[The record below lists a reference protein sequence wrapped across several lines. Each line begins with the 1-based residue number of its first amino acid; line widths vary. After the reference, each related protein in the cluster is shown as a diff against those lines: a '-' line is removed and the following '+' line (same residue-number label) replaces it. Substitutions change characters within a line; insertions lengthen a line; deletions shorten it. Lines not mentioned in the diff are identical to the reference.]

1 MDKPVTGIFHPPSV
15 MLVVE
20 PEYCPQAPQAVVDW
34 YKLDKDAR
42 YNSSLKN
49 AEGMA
54 RKHLASMGWV
64 FVFGRKGVKREL
76 RCTSPG
82 GNCFHSLR
90 TACEACIDEGAVSMT
105 VGSNPVSRTVS
116 IASGSV
122 CERNSC
128 YRKPIKFDDVG
139 DNVKGDLGG
148 HPKRKRGKVLAEL
161 KEIMKE
167 SSGTESNNLLGS
179 GKSVRDAVTSGSSKH
194 KARSFLCGLIDNNVL
209 LPRTRVHYRGRNV
222 LAPSKKGRI
231 TRDGIKCDCCHTLFS
246 LAAFE
251 AHAGSS
257 NRRPAVSTTVGSNP
271 ISRTASVASGSVC
284 ETIACYRKPIK
295 FIHVGDNVKGNI
307 SGHPKRKRGKV
318 HAELK
323 KIWKESSGTQSNNL
337 LGSGKSV
344 RDAVISSS
352 SKHKARSLLCGLID
366 NNVLLPGTRVHYR
379 GRNGCAPSKK
389 GHITRDGIKC
399 DCCYRLF
406 SITAFE
412 VHAGSSNRRPAANIL
427 LEDGRSLQDCRR
439 QGINNQY
446 STRKLQE
453 NEELCSVCHYGGALV
468 LCDQCPSSFHKS
480 CIGLQDVPDGDWCCP
495 SCACGVCGHG
505 KFQEDSGNFIDDSFV
520 TCKQCEHKFHSGCLR
535 SKKMVNKDR
544 RFCGRK
550 CECIF
555 LGLRKLLG
563 KPIPVGV
570 DNLTW
575 TLLKSTYSESCNLA
589 DSPSIEASME
599 DYRKLNAALS
609 LMHEIF
615 EPVKQPLTNTDLAED
630 VIFSR
635 GSELKRSNF
644 RGFYTVLLERNDQVI
659 CVATVRIYGE
669 KVAEIPLVGT
679 SFQHRRC
686 GMCRIL
692 MDELEKQ
699 LMALGVERL
708 ILHAAPTVLKTWTTS
723 FGFSKMTDFEKV
735 QFMDYT
741 FLDFED
747 TIMCQK
753 LLMKKPAAEIV
764 DQGLVDT
771 AVKHGKLRPCLV
783 SSLVELWNICVLCSK
798 K

>member
-1 MDKPVTGIFHPPSV
+1 MEKPVTGICHPPSD

-34 YKLDKDAR
+34 YKLDEDTR
-42 YNSSLKN
+42 YNSSLED
-49 AEGMA
+49 AEEMA
-54 RKHLASMGWV
+54 RKHLAAMGWV

-76 RCTSPG
+76 RYTSPG
-82 GNCFHSLR
+82 GKCFHSLR
-90 TACEACIDEGAVSMT
+90 TACKACIDEGAVSMT
-105 VGSNPVSRTVS
+105 VGSNSVSRTVS
-116 IASGSV
+116 VASGSV
-122 CERNSC
+122 CEKIAC
-128 YRKPIKFDDVG
+128 YRKPIKFVHVS
-139 DNVKGDLGG
+139 DNVKGDIGG
-148 HPKRKRGKVLAEL
+148 HPKRKRKRGKVLAEL
-161 KEIMKE
+161 KKIRKQ
-167 SSGTESNNLLGS
+167 SSGTQSKNLLGS
-179 GKSVRDAVTSGSSKH
+179 GK
-194 KARSFLCGLIDNNVL
+194 I
-209 LPRTRVHYRGRNV
+209 
-222 LAPSKKGRI
+222 
-231 TRDGIKCDCCHTLFS
+231 
-246 LAAFE
+246 
-251 AHAGSS
+251 
-257 NRRPAVSTTVGSNP
+257 
-271 ISRTASVASGSVC
+271 
-284 ETIACYRKPIK
+284 
-295 FIHVGDNVKGNI
+295 
-307 SGHPKRKRGKV
+307 
-318 HAELK
+318 
-323 KIWKESSGTQSNNL
+323 
-337 LGSGKSV
+337 V
-344 RDAVISSS
+344 RDAVICSS
-352 SKHKARSLLCGLID
+352 SKLKVRSLLCGLID
-366 NNVLLPGTRVHYR
+366 NNVLLPRTRVHYR

-399 DCCYRLF
+399 DCCYTLF
-406 SITAFE
+406 SLTAFE
-412 VHAGSSNRRPAANIL
+412 AHAGSSNHRPAANIL

-439 QGINNQY
+439 QGINNN
-446 STRKLQE
+446 STTKLQE
-453 NEELCSVCHYGGALV
+453 NDEICSVCHYGGELV

-480 CIGLQDVPDGDWCCP
+480 CIGLQDVPVGDWCCP

-505 KFQEDSGNFIDDSFV
+505 KFQEDNGNFMDDSFV
-520 TCKQCEHKFHSGCLR
+520 TCKQCEHKFHIGCLK
-535 SKKMVNKDR
+535 SKKMVNTDR
-544 RFCGRK
+544 WFCGRK

-589 DSPSIEASME
+589 DSPRIEASME
-599 DYRKLNAALS
+599 NYRTLNAALS

-635 GSELKRSNF
+635 GSELKQSNF
-644 RGFYTVLLERNDQVI
+644 RGFYTVLLERNDEVI

-753 LLMKKPAAEIV
+753 LLMKKPAVEIV

-771 AVKHGKLRPCLV
+771 AVTHGKFNFQCFDEVFNFKEASRD
-783 SSLVELWNICVLCSK
+783 SNSDYSK
-798 K
+798 KRKISAWESQSSDYSKFCKRRNISASDSRFPFHDTTGRYLMSAF